1 MKMYSV
7 PSRMTVSSTA
17 SRVVPAMGE
26 TMARSCPVSAFS
38 SVDLPTLG
46 RPMMATL
53 MAGASSARRLVG
65 IPGEAGGHVVEQ
77 RVDADAVLGGN
88 GKDVGDAERVELVRQ
103 VLCAPG
109 IGLVD
114 GQR

>member
-7 PSRMTVSSTA
+7 PSCMTLSSTE

-26 TMARSCPVSAFS
+26 TMARSSPVSALS

-53 MAGASSARRLVG
+53 MPAGRRASPAPAFAAR
-65 IPGEAGGHVVEQ
+65 EAGGHVVEQ
-77 RVDADAVLGGN
+77 RVHADAVLGGD
-88 GKDVGDAERVELVRQ
+88 GEDVA
-103 VLCAPG
+103 
-109 IGLVD
+109 
-114 GQR
+114 